1 MQLHDELGAVRREV
15 VLPVGRDRAWELVTE
30 LEGWLADEADLELE
44 PGAEG
49 SVAFAD
55 GTRRHA
61 AVEEVDPGRRLVLCW
76 WTHDSDRALVELT
89 LDDVA
94 EGTRLTVV
102 ELPVQTLRAVG
113 TAIAGG
119 VPGAGGPRMAALACA

>member
-1 MQLHDELGAVRREV
+1 PPRGLLDDHRDERHGHLQIKGSDPFRFGLYATVWLRFSRHGSVCATMQLHDELGAVRREV

-76 WTHDSDRALVELT
+76 WTHDSDRALV
-89 LDDVA
+89 
-94 EGTRLTVV
+94 
-102 ELPVQTLRAVG
+102 
-113 TAIAGG
+113 
-119 VPGAGGPRMAALACA
+119 